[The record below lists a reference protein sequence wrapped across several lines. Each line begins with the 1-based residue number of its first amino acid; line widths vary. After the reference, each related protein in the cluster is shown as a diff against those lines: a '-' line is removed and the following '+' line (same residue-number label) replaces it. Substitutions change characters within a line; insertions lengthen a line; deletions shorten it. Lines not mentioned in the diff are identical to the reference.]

1 MEPWRLAME
10 LRRFSESLEA
20 HPGAVEG
27 LYACV
32 ADLRPFDEDLDI
44 K

>member
-1 MEPWRLAME
+1 MAARPLE
-10 LRRFSESLEA
+10 LRRFSEALEA

-27 LYACV
+27 LYAWV
-32 ADLRPFDEDLDI
+32 ADLHPFDEDPDI